1 MLPFFLPTK
10 TVNMLK
16 NKFIKLIFLATII
29 CLAACNSGKKYELK
43 LRLNDGDQFTQNML
57 TDMNM
62 DMEMMG
68 QTMKM
73 NMKNETECL
82 FQVIKNND
90 GDKQLTYL
98 YKNGY
103 VHQNGWKCRS
113 VAGCNG
119 FYYEKTIGDDR
130 GEIYADHTR

>member
-1 MLPFFLPTK
+1 
-10 TVNMLK
+10 MLK
-16 NKFIKLIFLATII
+16 KQLIKLTFLATII

-82 FQVIKNND
+82 FQVIKNNN
-90 GDKQLTYL
+90 GDKQLKLTYTKMDMSTKMGGNAGLSQDATDSVIVNVSL
-98 YKNGY
+98 Y
-103 VHQNGWKCRS
+103 
-113 VAGCNG
+113 
-119 FYYEKTIGDDR
+119 
-130 GEIYADHTR
+130 